1 MEKLIEQLKVILGTN
16 FGLYFKAHSFHWNV
30 EGSDFVQYHK
40 FLGKLY
46 EQVFNNTDLIA
57 EKIRALGAY
66 APTGLDRML
75 ELCDIQDNENIPPAI
90 GMLTQL
96 KSDNDR
102 FIIHLRA
109 GIVLAD
115 QAGEPAISNF
125 LQDILDQHQKQVWF
139 LSSLIK

>member
-57 EKIRALGAY
+57 EKIRMLDSY
-66 APTGLDRML
+66 APTTLPRML
-75 ELCDIQDNENIPPAI
+75 ELSDVPNTENVPSALA
-90 GMLTQL
+90 MLSQL
-96 KSDNDR
+96 KQDNDR
-102 FIIHLRA
+102 YIIHLRA

-115 QAGEPAISNF
+115 QADEPAISNF
-125 LQDILDQHQKQVWF
+125 LQEILDQHQKQAWF

>member
-1 MEKLIEQLKVILGTN
+1 
-16 FGLYFKAHSFHWNV
+16 V

-125 LQDILDQHQKQVWF
+125 LQDILDQHQKQAWF

>member
-1 MEKLIEQLKVILGTN
+1 MEKLIEQLKTILGTN

-30 EGSDFVQYHK
+30 EGPNFNDYHA
-40 FLGKLY
+40 FLGAFY
-46 EQVFNNTDLIA
+46 TQVWGNTDLIA
-57 EKIRALGAY
+57 EKIRMCGAY

-75 ELCDIQDNENIPPAI
+75 ELCDIEDNENIPSAI
-90 GMLTQL
+90 GMFTRL

-125 LQDILDQHQKQVWF
+125 LQDILDQHQKHAWF